1 MAIELKTLEQLKSM
15 RKAGLV
21 VADTLKL
28 IKQSAQIGMTTL
40 DLNEIAVTNLAKHGA
55 KSSFLGYHGFPAV
68 ICASV
73 NEEVVHGIPNKRK
86 LVSGD
91 LLSVDFGAIIEDW
104 HGDAA
109 ISFGLGEIDPA
120 DQKLMDVCEE
130 SMWRGIAAGK
140 KGGKLTDISAAIE
153 GYINSQGKYGI
164 LREYGGHGIGSA
176 MHQEPHILNFG
187 PAGNGPELVV
197 GMALALEPMIT
208 RGNERTKVLSDD
220 SKLNAVDYYL
230 TEDKSQEEVCKIFKC
245 SPRSLMR
252 WVNQYN
258 KDGEI
263 KRNNKKP
270 VAYKINKNQV
280 EYALEEIKKNKTI
293 TIE

>member
-220 SKLNAVDYYL
+220 WTVVSHDSSNGAHFEHTYTIAPDGKAFVL
-230 TEDKSQEEVCKIFKC
+230 TA
-245 SPRSLMR
+245 L
-252 WVNQYN
+252 
-258 KDGEI
+258 DGGKEQLGRLGIEI
-263 KRNNKKP
+263 SD
-270 VAYKINKNQV
+270 
-280 EYALEEIKKNKTI
+280 LL
-293 TIE
+293 